1 VDRDLFYRSKI
12 TQRFWSFRCCDT
24 VKRPANAKGQKI
36 NPLEAKLQKNN
47 VLAELLQEHVELN
60 KTWGP
65 LTHRW
70 VPHDIR
76 DQVVDTVRSWSER
89 TDLHLKDILQWTDIH
104 SSTFNK
110 WTRCNG
116 KAYEHNGKV
125 PRVHWLIDQEKQAII
140 EYHFDH
146 PLTDA
151 VAEGINWERIA
162 TLSPFVK
169 NLFYSSFREPIGT
182 LPIQPLG

>member
-1 VDRDLFYRSKI
+1 MLRYCQTQGDRTQTKNQVARSE
-12 TQRFWSFRCCDT
+12 TST
-24 VKRPANAKGQKI
+24 
-36 NPLEAKLQKNN
+36 KNK
-47 VLAELLQEHVELN
+47 VLAELLQEHIELN

-125 PRVHWLIDQEKQAII
+125 PRDHWLTDQEKQAII
-140 EYHFDH
+140 QYHFDH
-146 PLTDA
+146 PLNGYRRLICMMMDGNMRKRTP
-151 VAEGINWERIA
+151 V
-162 TLSPFVK
+162 
-169 NLFYSSFREPIGT
+169 Y
-182 LPIQPLG
+182 